1 MTLTKSTILAGA
13 ASLVLAT
20 APAADAQKSADTL
33 RLAINDMFPS
43 SDPYHFPLDEN
54 AEFYRT
60 VYQPLVIFD
69 EHQQKFVPILAKSY
83 QRIDDT
89 TFEFTLRDGVR
100 FHNGDTFTA
109 DDAKATIDYVKD
121 PKVNIRFKS
130 RYDWV
135 KSVEKL
141 GPDKIRIVTKQPY
154 ALALSNLAYSISM
167 LDAKALNGLDNKE
180 DYGRLSPIGTGP
192 YKISYVDRNKGILVE
207 RDEDYFGKSGADGG
221 YYRAPVARVHGLP
234 IPDRETQKA
243 ELMTGQ
249 VDLLRNI
256 TADDARSLA
265 KVPNVEVTNTP
276 SGMLLYVTLDAAG
289 RSANKAMTDER
300 VRKAFIMAIDRKALV
315 HNFVPGGD
323 TAELPKSICFS
334 WTTACAPTTEPYA
347 YDPEQAKRL
356 LAEAGYPNGFDLI
369 LHSHQPVAYIAE
381 AIAGELRKVGIRATV
396 EPLPLAAYVKQRGD
410 GDFTAF
416 TGFYPTTA
424 LPDVENILDFFF
436 GGNRDYWNDKAIHRA
451 ETAGDTE
458 FDLAK
463 RTKIYTPALDRVNQ
477 HAYIL
482 PISELPIAWAHS
494 KDVALLPNPMSKG
507 ETRLGDFAWAD
518 APAH

>member
-1 MTLTKSTILAGA
+1 MHAKKSILVAGLMTLVFTVPL
-13 ASLVLAT
+13 T
-20 APAADAQKSADTL
+20 AHAQKSADTV
-33 RLAINDMFPS
+33 RLAINDMFPG

-60 VYQPLVIFD
+60 VYQPLIIYD
-69 EHQQKFVPILAKSY
+69 EHKQKFVPILAASY
-83 QRIDDT
+83 KRIDQT
-89 TFEFTLRDGVR
+89 TFEFTLRQGVK
-100 FHNGDTFTA
+100 FHNGDTFSA
-109 DDAKATIDYVKD
+109 DDAKATMDYLKD
-121 PKVNIRFKS
+121 PKVNVRFKS

-141 GPDKIRIVTKQPY
+141 GPDKIRITTKQPY
-154 ALALSNLAYSISM
+154 ALALGNLAYSISI
-167 LDAKALNGLDNKE
+167 LDAKALNALDKKE

-192 YKISYVDRNKGILVE
+192 YKIDYVDRNKGIMTQ
-207 RDEDYFGKSGADGG
+207 RFDDYFGKSGADGG
-221 YYRAPVARVHGLP
+221 YFRAPVKRVHGIP

-243 ELMTGQ
+243 ELMTGK

-256 TADDARSLA
+256 TADDAKSLA
-265 KVPNVEVTNTP
+265 NVPNIEVTDTP

-289 RSANKAMTDER
+289 RSANKAMKDER

-315 HNFVPGGD
+315 KSFVPGGD
-323 TAELPKSICFS
+323 SAELPKSICFS

-347 YDPEQAKRL
+347 YDPEQAKKL
-356 LAEAGYPNGFDLI
+356 LSEAGYPNGFDLV
-369 LHSHQPVAYIAE
+369 LNAHQPVAYVAE

-436 GGNRDYWNDKAIHRA
+436 GGNRDYWQDKEIHQA
-451 ETAGDTE
+451 ADAGESE

-463 RTKIYTPALDRVNQ
+463 RTKLYTPALDRVNQ

-482 PISELPIAWAHS
+482 PISELPIAWAHT
-494 KDVALLPNPMSKG
+494 KDVKLLPNPMSRG

-518 APAH
+518 TPSH